1 MVSYEP
7 RMPAGRLDAP
17 AVDQPLKAASVLD
30 TIKAGTAPTVLDD
43 WQLSVPQAVPCG
55 VQAAEPGEQARA
67 CGGTHLRLARNAPLL
82 QSQDILGALL
92 REVNSAEDSLLTARS
107 GTGTARSARPN
118 LARITPLS
126 RFAANRVLP
135 DPPADSL
142 RQPLQQQLE
151 ESRREAA
158 SLREQLEHCQVELER
173 ATARRSGARRF
184 GCFGF

>member
-1 MVSYEP
+1 M
-7 RMPAGRLDAP
+7 
-17 AVDQPLKAASVLD
+17 LD

-107 GTGTARSARPN
+107 GGWAGPVRLQGRGIVPWCACMSRWHGTTVQPARH
-118 LARITPLS
+118 
-126 RFAANRVLP
+126 AAVLCYQP
-135 DPPADSL
+135 SSWAPCFPPRCRRHRDSPQ
-142 RQPLQQQLE
+142 R
-151 ESRREAA
+151 
-158 SLREQLEHCQVELER
+158 
-173 ATARRSGARRF
+173 
-184 GCFGF
+184 